1 VITRSKRLGAAALG
15 CAAMAV
21 AIGAPTAGASFK
33 PPYNT
38 KCAGS
43 NISGVGSTFQ
53 NTLQTVWAANWVAAS
68 CSAGLAPSVTYN
80 AAGIPNGS
88 GAGLAAM
95 GATDAAATPRSTT
108 FAFAGSDDAPTP
120 LQITNANEGT
130 NVVAGADAD
139 DAQLRTIPVAAGAI
153 AMIVNYPDHCILP
166 TGFTYTKTSGPAG
179 NTRLALSRGRMERMW
194 RGGTGNTKWSDI
206 VAGIDDD
213 NTVDHDPATN
223 QCANV
228 PIVRVVRK
236 DVSGSSLTLKRWL
249 DVQRAATNWVNGF
262 TNLQWPNDNG
272 DNTTSLVRP
281 DGTGGGQVAAKV
293 NAIDGSV
300 GYVDLATA
308 RGAGFDLAPGTDD
321 TTYWLPVQ
329 DQNSSF
335 QDPQYFHYAQITNS
349 AYQAFYG
356 TPVKKG
362 ANCRSTLFSGVPDP
376 NGNGKDADDS
386 FASWQDVNGVASG
399 SNGGYPICLL
409 TYDLAWDDALKAF
422 PTSPLPPT
430 TPRPVEAAQR
440 TVRDYLVYG
449 TSLSGMTQANT
460 NDYAQLP
467 EDIRSLIS
475 SPAAAALSF
484 NK

>member
-1 VITRSKRLGAAALG
+1 MITRSKRLSAAAIG

-43 NISGVGSTFQ
+43 NISAVGSTFQ
-53 NTLQTVWAANWVAAS
+53 NTLQNVWAANWVAAS
-68 CSAGLAPSVTYN
+68 CSGGLAPTITYN

-95 GATDAAATPRSTT
+95 GATDAPGSARSTT
-108 FAFAGSDDAPTP
+108 FAFAGTDDAPTA
-120 LQITNANEGT
+120 LQLTNANEGP
-130 NVVAGADAD
+130 NVVTGADAD
-139 DAQLRTIPVAAGAI
+139 DAALRTIPVASGAI
-153 AMIVNYPDHCILP
+153 TMIVNYPDHCILP

-179 NTRLALSRGRMERMW
+179 NTRLALSRGRMERLW
-194 RGGTGNTKWSDI
+194 RGGTGNIKWSDI
-206 VAGIDDD
+206 VTGINDD
-213 NTVDHDPATN
+213 NSVDGDPNTN
-223 QCANV
+223 ACANV
-228 PIVRVVRK
+228 VVKRVVRK

-249 DVQRAATNWVNGF
+249 DVQRPATNWVNGF
-262 TNLQWPNDNG
+262 ANTAWPNDPG
-272 DNTTSLVRP
+272 DGSTLIVP
-281 DGTGGGQVAAKV
+281 AGTGGGQVAATV
-293 NAIDGSV
+293 NANDGSV

-308 RGAGFDLAPGTDD
+308 RGAGFDLDPGTGD

-335 QDPQYFHYAQITNS
+335 QDPQYFHYAQITNA

-362 ANCRSTLFSGVPDP
+362 ANCRSTLFSGVPDA
-376 NGNGKDADDS
+376 NANGKDGDDT

-409 TYDLAWDDALKAF
+409 TYDLAWDDAFDAF
-422 PTSPLPPT
+422 GGPLPPT
-430 TPRPVEAAQR
+430 TPRPIEAAQR

-449 TSLSGMTQANT
+449 TSLSGATQANT

-467 EDIRSLIS
+467 EDIRSQIS